1 MASPHVNGAVALM
14 REACPDL
21 SVEEIKQ
28 ILLETAYDLGTA
40 GDDNTY
46 GWGMIDAYEAVN
58 LALSLCSG
66 APRADDGFY
75 EMPMNE
81 PVLVTLQAT
90 DYDGLP
96 DPPGALTYII
106 DSLPANGTLS
116 DPGAGQINDVPYS
129 LVAGGNQVNYAPTPW
144 YIGADT
150 FTFKANDGGVP
161 PDAGDSNIATIAIE
175 VLPPLPEATAV
186 FNLDTDP
193 GWATE
198 GQWAF
203 GQPAGGGTHN
213 LDPASGHTGN
223 YVYGYDLAGDYSNN
237 MPEYA
242 LITTAINCRNLQ
254 SAELRFWRWLGV
266 ERAPYDRATVAI
278 STDGSSWTTAWENP
292 SSTIADRQWIQVTA
306 DISDV
311 ADRQSTVYLRWTMGP
326 TDDGITYPGWNIDD
340 IEIWGMV
347 IPQCPGDLDGDGN
360 VDLADLSQLLAHY
373 GMTGVSY
380 YHGDVDG
387 DGDVDLVDLSALLAA
402 YGTTCP

>member
-1 MASPHVNGAVALM
+1 M
-14 REACPDL
+14 
-21 SVEEIKQ
+21 
-28 ILLETAYDLGTA
+28 
-40 GDDNTY
+40 
-46 GWGMIDAYEAVN
+46 
-58 LALSLCSG
+58 
-66 APRADDGFY
+66 
-75 EMPMNE
+75 
-81 PVLVTLQAT
+81 
-90 DYDGLP
+90 
-96 DPPGALTYII
+96 
-106 DSLPANGTLS
+106 
-116 DPGAGQINDVPYS
+116 
-129 LVAGGNQVNYAPTPW
+129 
-144 YIGADT
+144 
-150 FTFKANDGGVP
+150 P